1 VLLLDIN
8 LINICK
14 KYGDFEALKNIT
26 FDIKKN
32 SITSIVG
39 LNGSGKTTLVKC
51 LSTLLIFDSGDIVFF
66 GEKFTYK
73 NYKRFRRNISLLLD
87 ASHNL
92 YLNLTLL
99 QNIKYFL
106 ELHKS
111 SFKSK
116 KSLVDYY
123 LELFSLHEH
132 KDKLVSSLSKG
143 MQQKTALIIALSQD
157 SNLVILD
164 EPNLALDL
172 ETLDLLK
179 KILKKESIKKTI
191 LLTTQD
197 IKLIEDISDY
207 LVILDNGKL
216 KFSGKMEKFYLL
228 FDKATY
234 TFYLD
239 RELSNKI
246 KSKLSV
252 LGRDVK
258 FINTIIKGNFKKHDF
273 DKILSILKEDQYKVL
288 DIKMHGD
295 FENNILKVLDDGSNK
310 KNVSII

>member
-1 VLLLDIN
+1 M
-8 LINICK
+8 
-14 KYGDFEALKNIT
+14 
-26 FDIKKN
+26 
-32 SITSIVG
+32 
-39 LNGSGKTTLVKC
+39 
-51 LSTLLIFDSGDIVFF
+51 
-66 GEKFTYK
+66 
-73 NYKRFRRNISLLLD
+73 
-87 ASHNL
+87 
-92 YLNLTLL
+92 
-99 QNIKYFL
+99 
-106 ELHKS
+106 
-111 SFKSK
+111 
-116 KSLVDYY
+116 
-123 LELFSLHEH
+123 HEH